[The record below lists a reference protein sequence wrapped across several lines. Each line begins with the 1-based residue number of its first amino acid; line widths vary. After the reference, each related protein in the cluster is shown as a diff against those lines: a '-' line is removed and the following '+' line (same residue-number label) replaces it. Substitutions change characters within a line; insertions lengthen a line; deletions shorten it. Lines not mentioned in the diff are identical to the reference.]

1 MLNLLKMNSSYKI
14 PVFPLK
20 GVIVFPQS
28 FLPLNIFEPRYLSM
42 VDDALKTDER
52 MIGIVQPNKVI
63 SEANN
68 LTIHEIGCLTKI
80 IKFEE
85 LEDKR
90 FLVTLKGISRFR
102 AISEEMSPGG
112 YKKAKINFESFEDDK
127 TYSLESEEFKFKD
140 DKRLK
145 IAIKNYFDK
154 NNIKGD
160 LDYINSCENKSLIN
174 QISML
179 CPFNSDEKQ
188 MLLESKFI
196 EDRYILL
203 ISLLEDNLITEK
215 NQNAIKH

>member
-1 MLNLLKMNSSYKI
+1 MISPFEI

-20 GVIVFPQS
+20 GIIVFPLS

-52 MIGIVQPNKVI
+52 MIGIVQPKVT
-63 SEANN
+63 SKSNN

-85 LEDKR
+85 LENRR
-90 FLVTLKGISRFR
+90 FLITLKGISRFR
-102 AISEEMSPGG
+102 AVSEELTSRG
-112 YKKAKINFESFEDDK
+112 YKNAKINFKSFEDDEK
-127 TYSLESEEFKFKD
+127 ISFEDKKFKYKD

-145 IAIKNYFDK
+145 IALKNYIDK

-160 LDYINSCENKSLIN
+160 LDYIDSCDNKFLIN

-179 CPFNSDEKQ
+179 CPFNSEEKQ
-188 MLLESKFI
+188 MLLESRLI

-203 ISLLEDNLITEK
+203 ISILEDNLISEK

>member
-1 MLNLLKMNSSYKI
+1 MLSSFKI

-42 VDDALKTDER
+42 FDDALKTDER

-63 SEANN
+63 SKANN
-68 LTIHEIGCLTKI
+68 LTIQEIGCLTKI

-90 FLVTLKGISRFR
+90 LLVTLKGVSRFK
-102 AISEEMSPGG
+102 ALSEELTSRG
-112 YKKAKINFESFEDDK
+112 YKKAEINFESFEDDK
-127 TYSLESEEFKFKD
+127 TFSFEGEGFKFKD

-145 IAIKNYFDK
+145 IALKNYFDK

-160 LDYINSCENKSLIN
+160 LDYINNCENKFLIN
-174 QISML
+174 QISMI

-188 MLLESKFI
+188 MLLESKCI
-196 EDRYILL
+196 ENRYILL
-203 ISLLEDNLITEK
+203 ISILEDNLNLENKT
-215 NQNAIKH
+215 NVIKH

>member
-1 MLNLLKMNSSYKI
+1 MISSFEI

-20 GVIVFPQS
+20 GIIVFPLS

-52 MIGIVQPNKVI
+52 MIGIVQPKVT
-63 SEANN
+63 SKSNN

-85 LEDKR
+85 LENRR
-90 FLVTLKGISRFR
+90 FLITLKGISRFR
-102 AISEEMSPGG
+102 AVSEELTSRG
-112 YKKAKINFESFEDDK
+112 YKNAKINFKSFEDDEK
-127 TYSLESEEFKFKD
+127 ISFEDKKFKYKD

-145 IAIKNYFDK
+145 IALKNYIDK

-160 LDYINSCENKSLIN
+160 LDYIDSCDNKFLIN

-179 CPFNSDEKQ
+179 CPFNSEEKQ
-188 MLLESKFI
+188 MLLESRLI

-203 ISLLEDNLITEK
+203 ISILEDNLISEK

>member
-1 MLNLLKMNSSYKI
+1 MISPFEI

-20 GVIVFPQS
+20 GIIVFPLS

-52 MIGIVQPNKVI
+52 MIGIVQPKVT
-63 SEANN
+63 SKSNN

-85 LEDKR
+85 LEDRR
-90 FLVTLKGISRFR
+90 FLITLKGISRFR
-102 AISEEMSPGG
+102 AVSEELTSRG
-112 YKKAKINFESFEDDK
+112 YKNAKINFKSFEDDEK
-127 TYSLESEEFKFKD
+127 ISFEDKKFKYKD

-145 IAIKNYFDK
+145 IALKNYIDK

-160 LDYINSCENKSLIN
+160 LDYIDSCDNKFLIN

-179 CPFNSDEKQ
+179 CPFNSEEKQ
-188 MLLESKFI
+188 MLLESRLI

-203 ISLLEDNLITEK
+203 ISILEDNLISEK

>member
-1 MLNLLKMNSSYKI
+1 MLSSFKI
-14 PVFPLK
+14 PVFPLE

-28 FLPLNIFEPRYLSM
+28 FLPLNIFETRYLSM
-42 VDDALKTDER
+42 FNDALKTDER

-63 SEANN
+63 SKAKN

-90 FLVTLKGISRFR
+90 LLVTLKGISRFR
-102 AISEEMSPGG
+102 ALSEELTPGG
-112 YKKAKINFESFEDDK
+112 YKKAEIDFESFEDDK
-127 TYSLESEEFKFKD
+127 TYSFEREGFKFKD

-145 IAIKNYFDK
+145 IALKNYFDQ
-154 NNIKGD
+154 NNIKGN
-160 LDYINSCENKSLIN
+160 LDYINSCENKILIN

-196 EDRYILL
+196 DDRYILL
-203 ISLLEDNLITEK
+203 VSLLEDNLIKEK
-215 NQNAIKH
+215 YQNAIKH